1 MERRMRKL
9 GRGEAELA
17 LSDLQMIPELAQNPF
32 VPRLFALGDSDN
44 DGYMTARDL
53 QRLLETFTSLSDY
66 STRCRFAFEV
76 FDADRDGQ
84 VTAQDIARFLTLC
97 DVRNLSRAS
106 IDATAEAVVSRHD
119 ANGDGMLSVD
129 EFRTLLNACEG
140 LVGYATEVPTLSG
153 GVGGGAE
160 TLAPV
165 QRPGTEEVHSGAMR
179 EA

>member
-1 MERRMRKL
+1 MPMSVFWRGCGWRLSGDEQQRRASSCSR
-9 GRGEAELA
+9 R
-17 LSDLQMIPELAQNPF
+17 DII
-32 VPRLFALGDSDN
+32 LFAASSLHI
-44 DGYMTARDL
+44 L
-53 QRLLETFTSLSDY
+53 QPHRSLAHHAV
-66 STRCRFAFEV
+66 AFEV